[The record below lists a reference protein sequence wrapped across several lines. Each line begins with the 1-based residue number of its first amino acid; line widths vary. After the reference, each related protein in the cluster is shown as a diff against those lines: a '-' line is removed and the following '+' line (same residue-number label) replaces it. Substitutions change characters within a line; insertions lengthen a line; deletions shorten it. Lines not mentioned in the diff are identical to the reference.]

1 MLGAMIDASRTTP
14 AVKLPRQLG
23 LLLLSLLAS
32 VLATGGC
39 GGGALGTGTTA
50 NATAQIKRVGS
61 PQSPIARAVVVP
73 AGHDIVYVSGIIP
86 LPLNPEAPA
95 GTPRQFGDTKAQTIS
110 ILTQI
115 SEILEAEGLT
125 MGDVVMM
132 RVLLVG
138 DPAQDGKMDFAGMME
153 GYRQFFGTPAQPSK
167 PARITSQV
175 AALVLPG
182 LLAEIEVQAA
192 RRATSIGR

>member
-1 MLGAMIDASRTTP
+1 M
-14 AVKLPRQLG
+14 PRRLV
-23 LLLLSLLAS
+23 LLLLSAFAA
-32 VLATGGC
+32 VGC
-39 GGGALGTGTTA
+39 AGGARGSGTAANTA
-50 NATAQIKRVGS
+50 AQIKRVGS

-86 LPLNPEAPA
+86 LPLNPDAPA
-95 GTPRQFGDTKAQTIS
+95 GAPRQFGDTKVQTIS

-115 SEILEAEGLT
+115 SEILAAEGLT

-138 DPAQDGKMDFAGMME
+138 DPAKEGMMDFAGMME
-153 GYRQFFGTPAQPSK
+153 GYRQFFGTPAQPNK
-167 PARITSQV
+167 PARVTSQV
-175 AALVLPG
+175 AALVQPG

-192 RRATSIGR
+192 RSK